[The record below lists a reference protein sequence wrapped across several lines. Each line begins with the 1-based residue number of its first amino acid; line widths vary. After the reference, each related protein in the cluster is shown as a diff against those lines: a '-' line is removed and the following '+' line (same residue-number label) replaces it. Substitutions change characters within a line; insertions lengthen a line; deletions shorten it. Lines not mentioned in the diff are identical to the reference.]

1 MSRLRRTRVPPLS
14 SLLLYPLSNG
24 NIFCPPKW
32 KTENNMK
39 CSTVISETSFDIF
52 LLLQL
57 PRIIWPWACT
67 LKTAGELK
75 QGTAAWTEDNKSTA
89 RNMPRRRSIGTAA
102 RERPPS
108 SIRSSP
114 RPAAG
119 VAAPPVA
126 SPVTAREATDTPRTR
141 KPSPRRPSAPAPAT
155 SPWPNLPS
163 RPIPSCPATTCTR
176 ACVD

>member
-32 KTENNMK
+32 KMENNMK

-52 LLLQL
+52 LLPQL

-89 RNMPRRRSIGTAA
+89 RTGHAPCSAGAPA
-102 RERPPS
+102 S
-108 SIRSSP
+108 STTVFISHIVPTLVSSHQP
-114 RPAAG
+114 NNSVFLSHHSSSSLPNA
-119 VAAPPVA
+119 
-126 SPVTAREATDTPRTR
+126 VTEGTPRHWHQLVFRMTR
-141 KPSPRRPSAPAPAT
+141 GG
-155 SPWPNLPS
+155 
-163 RPIPSCPATTCTR
+163 
-176 ACVD
+176 